1 MSDVIKV
8 NRRDF
13 LKTGAVLGGGLV
25 LGMHLSGLD
34 SVLAAAS
41 KPSQFAPNAFIRIGR
56 DGFVTCI
63 INHTELGQGTSTGL
77 AMLIAEELECD
88 WKRVSTEFAPV
99 APVYNNP
106 AFGVQ
111 GTGGSTGTW
120 TEFDRLRTMGASA
133 REMLIAAAAK
143 GWKVE
148 PADCRAENGRVIH
161 KGERSVD
168 FGKLVDLAAKMP
180 VPKDVRLKEPGSWKL
195 IGKSMH
201 RLDSPAKI
209 EGTAK
214 FGLDVRL
221 PGMLTVLIAHPPV
234 FGGKVKSFKADKASA
249 VPGVKK
255 IVQVP
260 SGIAVAA
267 TGFWAARKGRDL
279 LEITWEEGE
288 WAKLDTT
295 EIAGDFARMAMTP
308 GTVARRDGEPDR
320 AFSGSARK
328 LSADYMVPY
337 LAHACMEPLNCI
349 VDLRNDGCDIWVGT
363 QSQTSDRNAA
373 AKVLGLKPEQVNLHT
388 TFAGGGFG
396 RRANPHD
403 DFVVTAAEVARELK
417 RPVKVVWTR
426 EDDMK
431 AGYYRP
437 LWCDR
442 ISAGLDEKGNLLAW
456 QHTIVGQSIAAGT
469 SWEPVMIKNGIDAV
483 SVEGAN
489 DIPYAIQNILVDL
502 HSPRLGVPVQWWRSV
517 GHSHNAFVVESFL
530 DEVAHAAGKDP
541 FEFRRALLSGKPR
554 HLGVLELAA
563 EKAGWGRPLPE
574 RHARGIAVH
583 ESYGSFV
590 AIVIEASVDD
600 RGKVRVHRVVSAI
613 DCGKY
618 VNPDSVAAQMESGA
632 VFGLSAALYGEITLK
647 NGKVEQSNFDSY
659 PILRIGEMPR
669 VETVIVDSKDK
680 SGGTGEPG
688 VPPVAPAL
696 ANAIFAATGIRV
708 RSLPLRAEA
717 LKKV

>member
-34 SVLAAAS
+34 SALAAAS

-209 EGTAK
+209 EGTAE

-442 ISAGLDEKGNLLAW
+442 ISAGLDEKGNLMAW

-574 RHARGIAVH
+574 RHGRGIAVH

-590 AIVIEASVDD
+590 AIVIETSVDD

>member
-34 SVLAAAS
+34 SALASAS
-41 KPSQFAPNAFIRIGR
+41 KPAAFVPNAFIRIAG
-56 DGFVTCI
+56 DGTVTFI
-63 INHTELGQGTSTGL
+63 INHSEMGQGTSTAL

-88 WKRVSTEFAPV
+88 WKRIRLEFAPV

-106 AFGVQ
+106 AFGAQ

-133 REMLIAAAAK
+133 REMLISAAAK
-143 GWKVE
+143 GWK
-148 PADCRAENGRVIH
+148 ADTAECRAENGRVIH
-161 KGERSVD
+161 KGGRSID
-168 FGKLVDLAAKMP
+168 YGKLAGRAAKMP
-180 VPKDVRLKEPGSWKL
+180 VPREVKLKEPGSWKL
-195 IGKSMH
+195 LEKPMH

-209 EGTAK
+209 NGIAE
-214 FGLDVRL
+214 FGLDVQL
-221 PGMLTVLIAHPPV
+221 PGLLTVLIAHPPV
-234 FGGKVKSFKADKASA
+234 FGGKVKSFKADKAGA

-308 GTVARRDGEPDR
+308 GTVARREGDPEHSLGG
-320 AFSGSARK
+320 AVRK
-328 LSADYMVPY
+328 LSAEYVVPY
-337 LAHACMEPLNCI
+337 LAHACMEPLNCT
-349 VDLRNDGCDIWVGT
+349 VDLRKDGCDIWVGT
-363 QSQTSDRNAA
+363 QSQTQDRNAA
-373 AKVLGLKPEQVNLHT
+373 ARVLGLKPEQVNLHT
-388 TFAGGGFG
+388 TFLGGGFG

-417 RPVKVVWTR
+417 CPVKVVWTR

-437 LWCDR
+437 LWYDR
-442 ISAGLDEKGNLLAW
+442 ISAGLDEKGNLMAW
-456 QHTIVGQSIAAGT
+456 QHTIVGQSIMAGT
-469 SWEPVMIKNGIDAV
+469 SWEPVMIKNGIDAT
-483 SVEGAN
+483 SVEGGA
-489 DIPYAIQNILVDL
+489 DIPYAIPNIQVDL

-517 GHSHNAFVVESFL
+517 GHSHNAFVVESFM
-530 DEVAHAAGKDP
+530 DEMAHLAGKDP
-541 FEFRRALLSGKPR
+541 FEFRRALLAEKPR
-554 HLGVLELAA
+554 HRGVLELAA
-563 EKAGWGRPLPE
+563 QKAGWGKQLPAGV
-574 RHARGIAVH
+574 ARGIAVH

-590 AIVIEASVDD
+590 ANVVEASVDI
-600 RGKVRVHRVVSAI
+600 RGKVRVHRVVSAV
-613 DCGKY
+613 DCGMH
-618 VNPDSVAAQMESGA
+618 VNPDTIAAQMESA
-632 VFGLSAALYGEITLK
+632 AAFALSATLYGEITLK
-647 NGKVEQSNFDSY
+647 NGRVEQSNYSNY
-659 PILRIGEMPR
+659 PVLLISEMPK
-669 VETVIVDSKDK
+669 VETYIVPSREKP
-680 SGGTGEPG
+680 GGIGEPG
-688 VPPVAPAL
+688 VPPFAPAVT
-696 ANAIFAATGIRV
+696 NAVFAATGVRV
-708 RSLPLRAEA
+708 RSLPISPDA
-717 LKKV
+717 LKKI

>member
-1 MSDVIKV
+1 
-8 NRRDF
+8 
-13 LKTGAVLGGGLV
+13 
-25 LGMHLSGLD
+25 
-34 SVLAAAS
+34 
-41 KPSQFAPNAFIRIGR
+41 
-56 DGFVTCI
+56 
-63 INHTELGQGTSTGL
+63 
-77 AMLIAEELECD
+77 
-88 WKRVSTEFAPV
+88 
-99 APVYNNP
+99 
-106 AFGVQ
+106 
-111 GTGGSTGTW
+111 
-120 TEFDRLRTMGASA
+120 
-133 REMLIAAAAK
+133 
-143 GWKVE
+143 
-148 PADCRAENGRVIH
+148 
-161 KGERSVD
+161 
-168 FGKLVDLAAKMP
+168 
-180 VPKDVRLKEPGSWKL
+180 VRLKEPGSWKL

-209 EGTAK
+209 EGTAE

-442 ISAGLDEKGNLLAW
+442 ISAGLDEKGNLMAW

-574 RHARGIAVH
+574 RHGRGIAVH

-590 AIVIEASVDD
+590 AIVIETSVDD